1 MHDQHPNIE
10 TMSRLDLRDLD
21 ACAQLF
27 ADDFVWHYF
36 NPNLPEVE
44 GDYFGINGL
53 KEFFRKI
60 AARTNGTFRVE
71 PVSIQPIGDEL
82 VVTHVRDG
90 LEFEGESIVIDVV
103 VVWRIVEGQIAEAW
117 DIPSAFTTIASE
129 GRGAA

>member
-1 MHDQHPNIE
+1 MPDQHPNIE
-10 TMSRLDLRDLD
+10 IMSRLDLRDLD

-27 ADDFVWHYF
+27 ANDFVWHYF

-44 GDYFGINGL
+44 GDYFGIDGL
-53 KEFFRKI
+53 KAFFGKI
-60 AARTNGTFRVE
+60 SAKTNGTFRVE

-90 LEFEGESIVIDVV
+90 LEFEGKPIAIDVV

-117 DIPSAFTTIASE
+117 DIPSAFTTSASE
-129 GRGAA
+129 GRSAA